1 MHVRKR
7 VGGPRDRTKNGFLLV
22 STLLRAVRLLGRD
35 FQRERAAVYTAPF
48 EYSRCSALHACHVKI
63 TYRCP
68 PCASASRVN
77 KLAASRMQID
87 PADFINR
94 FDRPFLTTS
103 LKQISFRSSNSLL
116 LSIPRQLEKMVRSWN
131 GGSSGNNRGIIV
143 VARVPDPF

>member
-48 EYSRCSALHACHVKI
+48 EYSRCFALHACHVKI

-94 FDRPFLTTS
+94 STDRF
-103 LKQISFRSSNSLL
+103 
-116 LSIPRQLEKMVRSWN
+116 
-131 GGSSGNNRGIIV
+131 
-143 VARVPDPF
+143 